1 MKEKHRVP
9 RTNNSGLDLGLG
21 SRKASRKPLVGNIY
35 VFVPRA
41 SLCLAHRSFLAHVCG
56 ATKECFLS
64 PLHHSLHHLLLPF
77 SHKHP
82 HLCSQ
87 SQILLYPNKYQPCS
101 RITSGCPSLLPR
113 KWCGH
118 PLDQPEKK
126 AVSSRRAKDPP
137 PSYSDTCQHSPSTC
151 VVGWL
156 TFQPRLVR
164 EAPAVQAS
172 LGQCAGNLDLPT
184 ANSSFRII
192 HFQGK
197 KQLSTIRA

>member
-21 SRKASRKPLVGNIY
+21 SRKVSRKPLVGNIY
-35 VFVPRA
+35 VFVPRT

-172 LGQCAGNLDLPT
+172 LGQCAGNLDLPM